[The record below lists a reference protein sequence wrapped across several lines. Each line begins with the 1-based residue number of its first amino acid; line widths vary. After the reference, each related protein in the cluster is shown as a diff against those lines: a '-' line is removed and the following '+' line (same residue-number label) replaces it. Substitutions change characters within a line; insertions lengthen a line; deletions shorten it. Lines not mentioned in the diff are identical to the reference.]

1 MDSYEY
7 YASLISE
14 SNEELYGMP
23 AEESLNDILSTA
35 QMIGNKLMKN
45 PFESLMEVLE
55 TIAAKLIVLC
65 KNLDGYK
72 IHKLSAELVE
82 KTIDLFENIVDDCTY
97 TYEKILRGW
106 SKKDVEKGVEFWNA
120 KLLSDKN
127 KHRDVILV
135 ANNMI
140 NKYANLLGRIKYEEK
155 DYLTYD
161 ESVKLVKRI
170 LKMSSYL
177 RSTSRKIQTDFLGK
191 AKAIGMGLGNY
202 ADNLININK
211 AEIARMGTLLISTFN
226 HIYVRP
232 SDNESKNNMK
242 TTRELNKFSRDT
254 ATIVKIADMYLPDKN
269 GAGV

>member
-1 MDSYEY
+1 MDNYEY

-14 SNEELYGMP
+14 SNEVLYDMP

-35 QMIGNKLMKN
+35 QMIGNKLVKN
-45 PFESLMEVLE
+45 PFESLMELME

-72 IHKLSAELVE
+72 IHKLSAELVG
-82 KTIDLFENIVDDCTY
+82 KIIDLFENIVEDCTY

-106 SKKDVEKGVEFWNA
+106 SKKDVEKGVDFWNA

-140 NKYANLLGRIKYEEK
+140 TKYANLLGRIKYEDK

-161 ESVKLVKRI
+161 DSVKLVKRI

-177 RSTSRKIQTDFLGK
+177 RSSSRKIQTDFLGK
-191 AKAIGMGLGNY
+191 AKAISMGLGDY

-211 AEIARMGTLLISTFN
+211 GEIARMGTLLISTFN
-226 HIYVRP
+226 HIYVKP
-232 SDNESKNNMK
+232 NDSDGENDRK

-254 ATIVKIADMYLPDKN
+254 AAVVKIADMYLPDKN
-269 GAGV
+269 GAD